1 MMLSGG
7 LDSTFVAASLA
18 HRAAAQ
24 PVRCYIATPLRDA
37 TDPAD
42 GRAFDETPL
51 VRLLASHYPGL
62 LEIEEVQND
71 ELVLPL
77 DAATDQTS
85 ETWWPT
91 YAVAN
96 LVWLRKIEGLAAD
109 RGSLGILNGGHGNAA
124 FSYSH
129 SYAAR
134 FLLKRHDWRGL
145 RGLATPADSQPSDL
159 PRLVKQRIIA
169 TLRRPPNVGL
179 STRPA
184 YLRWLACH
192 STPHPAGRAPVAGR
206 PLAADPFSS
215 RAVLDFAASMTPVEW
230 NRSALTRGYARMLGA
245 GRIPDPIRLRTQRGS
260 QASDV
265 WHWMHHSR
273 ERYLDEL
280 RAIPNTSIAAD
291 ALDTGKLIAIASNW
305 AWGDA
310 MSPPPRGEIFVVDQA
325 LAFSAFCRDTTM
337 RLRRLNRDH
346 AH

>member
-1 MMLSGG
+1 M
-7 LDSTFVAASLA
+7 DSTFVAASLA

-24 PVRCYIATPLRDA
+24 PVRCYIATPFAMR
-37 TDPAD
+37 P
-42 GRAFDETPL
+42 TPPMAEHSTRRL

-96 LVWLRKIEGLAAD
+96 LVWLRKIEGPAAD

-124 FSYSH
+124 FAYSH

-145 RGLATPADSQPSDL
+145 RGWQRLQILSQATYRVSSNSASS
-159 PRLVKQRIIA
+159 
-169 TLRRPPNVGL
+169 RPFEGPNVGL

-192 STPHPAGRAPVAGR
+192 STPHPRDAPVAGR

-215 RAVLDFAASMTPVEW
+215 RAVPDFAASMTLSSGIARHSPAGTHEC
-230 NRSALTRGYARMLGA
+230 SALAGYR
-245 GRIPDPIRLRTQRGS
+245 PHP
-260 QASDV
+260 
-265 WHWMHHSR
+265 
-273 ERYLDEL
+273 
-280 RAIPNTSIAAD
+280 AAD
-291 ALDTGKLIAIASNW
+291 AARQPGLGRLALDA
-305 AWGDA
+305 
-310 MSPPPRGEIFVVDQA
+310 P
-325 LAFSAFCRDTTM
+325 
-337 RLRRLNRDH
+337 
-346 AH
+346 